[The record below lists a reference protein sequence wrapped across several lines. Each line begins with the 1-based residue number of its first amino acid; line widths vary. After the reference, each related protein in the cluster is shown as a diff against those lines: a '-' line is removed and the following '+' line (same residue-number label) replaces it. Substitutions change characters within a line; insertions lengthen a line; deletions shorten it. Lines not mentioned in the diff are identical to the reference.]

1 MDMHARLTI
10 SKDVSCLGG
19 SGPGTPIY
27 WRIVVSTMNNYGM
40 EWQPAARTQARH
52 SSALHSPLT
61 ELSGTAGASA
71 FYFCSANCQRNITSE
86 QVWVL
91 QPEAQAGSAGVF
103 AQVSGGPEVVLAIRS
118 ARVEFVG

>member
-1 MDMHARLTI
+1 M
-10 SKDVSCLGG
+10 
-19 SGPGTPIY
+19 
-27 WRIVVSTMNNYGM
+27 
-40 EWQPAARTQARH
+40 
-52 SSALHSPLT
+52 
-61 ELSGTAGASA
+61 AGASA

-118 ARVEFVG
+118 ARLEFVG